1 MKINAI
7 LNDLHLLLLLFF
19 QIFDELC
26 RKIVLKKIF
35 KYLTTT
41 PKRII
46 TKKKIEKKIDVMN
59 RFAPLC

>member
-26 RKIVLKKIF
+26 RKIVFKKIF